1 MTSSWAAVLTARRRL
16 IALMLVPSFSCD
28 GMTGQERAGVL
39 AGADAHDLPH
49 GSLRQQV
56 FGLAP

>member
-16 IALMLVPSFSCD
+16 IALMLVPSVSCD

-49 GSLRQQV
+49 GSLR
-56 FGLAP
+56 